1 MIYQCAYNFPAVLV
15 TVGADQWDNHLKEI
29 YQILAKNDQ
38 VRVRKTL
45 ISQIVEIARHIG
57 PELTE
62 SDLMRVFQ
70 IAFMDDE
77 IDIRK
82 SAIQHLAGFVQLCGE
97 PARFRCLYIIDD
109 LYKPDDPWRVRV
121 EILEQLQQLIEY
133 YSDEIVA
140 QKILPIMVTMTDD
153 KVYAVKNRAA

>member
-1 MIYQCAYNFPAVLV
+1 
-15 TVGADQWDNHLKEI
+15 
-29 YQILAKNDQ
+29 
-38 VRVRKTL
+38 
-45 ISQIVEIARHIG
+45 
-57 PELTE
+57 
-62 SDLMRVFQ
+62 MRVFQ

-121 EILEQLQQLIEY
+121 EILE
-133 YSDEIVA
+133 
-140 QKILPIMVTMTDD
+140 
-153 KVYAVKNRAA
+153 